1 MINRTIKV
9 MFTDL
14 NRPFNLSN
22 VNQLFEWRMASKRFN
37 LVLSEKPDFLFYSC
51 TGQDHLK
58 YDCTRIFYTPEN
70 VRPRFDRCDYAFSF
84 DYPVSERNYRLPLY
98 RRWSEYKRLFS
109 PRDPDKITLQKRKF
123 CSFIVSN
130 PNAQERIEF
139 FKKLS
144 LYKSV
149 DSGGSY
155 LNNIG
160 FPISPGVEN
169 KLKWMQNYK
178 FSITFENSSY
188 PGYTTEKLM
197 HALIANTIPIYW
209 GNPLAAL
216 DFNPKAFIN
225 CHDFKSL
232 DEVIELVKE
241 IDKNYLLYREYL
253 SQPFLKDNQETEFCK
268 EENIL
273 ARYDEIFDSDRIYIS
288 PIRKKMQRHL
298 YYSLKLQKY
307 VKELIRT
314 GKIYGKHF
322 LQSIKA
328 VFSIIN

>member
-1 MINRTIKV
+1 MIKV

-22 VNQLFEWRMASKRFN
+22 VNSLFEYRMASKRHN

-51 TGQDHLK
+51 TGDEHLK

-70 VRPRFDRCDYAFSF
+70 VRPNFNRCDYAFSF
-84 DYPVSERNYRLPLY
+84 DYPVTERNYRLPLY
-98 RRWSEYKRLFS
+98 RRWPEYTQLFN
-109 PRDPDKITLQKRKF
+109 PRDPEKVLLQNRKF
-123 CSFIVSN
+123 CSFMVSN
-130 PNAQERIEF
+130 SNAVERIDF

-144 LYKSV
+144 SYKRV
-149 DSGGSY
+149 DSGGRF

-160 FPISPGVEN
+160 NPIQKGYDH
-169 KLKWMQNYK
+169 KLSWMRNYK

-197 HALIANTIPIYW
+197 HALITDTIPIYW
-209 GNPLAAL
+209 GNPLAGL

-225 CHDFKSL
+225 CHDFKSF

-241 IDKNYLLYREYL
+241 IDLNENLYKEYL
-253 SQPFLKDNQETEFCK
+253 SQPYLKDGVETDFCR

-273 ARYDEIFDSDRIYIS
+273 ARYDEILASHKVFIS
-288 PIRKKMQRHL
+288 PRRKRLQRL
-298 YYSLKLQKY
+298 IYYPIKLQKKAKRFVRKAKVY
-307 VKELIRT
+307 T
-314 GKIYGKHF
+314 KHF
-322 LQSIKA
+322 LSKIYNSLRK
-328 VFSIIN
+328 FR